1 MGTWGKGVLTGQDG
15 ALRMYQWEKEV
26 LTGQDGA
33 LRMYQCI
40 LRAIYFK

>member
-1 MGTWGKGVLTGQDG
+1 
-15 ALRMYQWEKEV
+15 MYQWEKEV